1 MASKVANELAIEI
14 DAKDRFDD
22 AIARFDAANSEDPN
36 EEIVDGRAY
45 PKELVY
51 AERMTAMLARFAP
64 DASEVLRLAAR
75 CQHIQRWKIPRGDYA
90 MDRIGYLQWRKRL
103 NKFHAQV
110 AGAILSDAGYGEAT
124 IARVDALL
132 KKEALKSD
140 PDAQALEDV
149 VALVFLESYLAG
161 FVAAHAQYD
170 PDKFADILVKTAKKM
185 SPRGRAAA
193 ISLIGLPRDLAPA
206 VRAAIDPAD
215 R

>member
-1 MASKVANELAIEI
+1 LASKQANEIE
-14 DAKDRFDD
+14 AKDRFDD

-36 EEIVDGRAY
+36 EEMVDGRAR

-90 MDRIGYLQWRKRL
+90 MDRIGYLQWRKHL

-124 IARVDALL
+124 IARVGALL

-149 VALVFLESYLAG
+149 VALVFLESCLAG

-170 PDKFADILVKTAKKM
+170 PAKFADILAKTAKKM

-193 ISLIGLPRDLAPA
+193 LTLVVLPEGVASA
-206 VRAAIDPAD
+206 VRSAMEAVAP
-215 R
+215 

>member
-1 MASKVANELAIEI
+1 MDN
-14 DAKDRFDD
+14 

-36 EEIVDGRAY
+36 EEIVDGRAR

-51 AERMTAMLARFAP
+51 AERMTAMLARYAP

-110 AGAILSDAGYGEAT
+110 AGAILSDAGYDEAT
-124 IARVDALL
+124 IARVGALL

>member
-1 MASKVANELAIEI
+1 MASKLANEIE
-14 DAKDRFDD
+14 AKNRFDY
-22 AIARFDAANSEDPN
+22 AIARFDAANAEDLN
-36 EEIVDGRAY
+36 EEIVDGRAR

-110 AGAILSDAGYGEAT
+110 AGAILSAAGYGEAT